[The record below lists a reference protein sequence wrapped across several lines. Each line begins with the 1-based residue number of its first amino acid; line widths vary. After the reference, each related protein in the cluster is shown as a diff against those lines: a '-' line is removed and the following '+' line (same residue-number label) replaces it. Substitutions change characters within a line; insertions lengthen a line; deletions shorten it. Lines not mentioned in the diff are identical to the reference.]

1 MYILLGVAI
10 IMAVIYITVE
20 LTQKPLISLYVKALA
35 SLSFII
41 LGTYRLL
48 YDVNNIPEYIGWI
61 LLGLASGMIGD
72 IVLALRPLRPKEE
85 DKLIIVFGII
95 SFSIGHLF
103 YLTALLMMSTFS
115 WISLIVGLIAFF
127 IVVVMS
133 YIMKFNMKIAR
144 IPSYV
149 YAFLIFFMV
158 GQSVMAGRQ
167 LNYQTSSV
175 LFLLGAILFGVSDLI
190 LAPIYYT
197 DKSSKVMIAL
207 NLLTYYGAQILIALS
222 IAFM

>member
-1 MYILLGVAI
+1 MYILLGFAI

-48 YDVNNIPEYIGWI
+48 NDVNNIPEFIGWI

-95 SFSIGHLF
+95 SFSMGHLF

-115 WISLIVGLIAFF
+115 WISLVVGLIAFTLV
-127 IVVVMS
+127 IVMS
-133 YIMKFNMKIAR
+133 DIMKFDMKAAR

-158 GQSVMAGRQ
+158 GQSVMAGSQ
-167 LNYQTSSV
+167 LNFQTSSV

-197 DKSSKVMIAL
+197 DKTSKLMITL
-207 NLLTYYGAQILIALS
+207 NLLAYYGAQILIASS

>member
-48 YDVNNIPEYIGWI
+48 NDVNNIPEYIGWI

-158 GQSVMAGRQ
+158 GQSVMAGSQ

-222 IAFM
+222 IVFM

>member
-20 LTQKPLISLYVKALA
+20 LTQKPLMSLYVKALA

-48 YDVNNIPEYIGWI
+48 YDVGNIPEYIGWI

-95 SFSIGHLF
+95 SFSVGHLF

-115 WISLIVGLIAFF
+115 WISLVVGLIAFTLV
-127 IVVVMS
+127 IVMC
-133 YIMKFNMKIAR
+133 YIMKFDMKAAR

-158 GQSVMAGRQ
+158 GQSVMAGVQ
-167 LNYQTSSV
+167 LNFQTSSV

-197 DKSSKVMIAL
+197 DKSSKLMITL

>member
-1 MYILLGVAI
+1 MYILLGFAI

-48 YDVNNIPEYIGWI
+48 NDVNNIPEFIGWI

-95 SFSIGHLF
+95 SFSMGHLF

-115 WISLIVGLIAFF
+115 WISLVVGLIAFTLV
-127 IVVVMS
+127 IVMS
-133 YIMKFNMKIAR
+133 DIMKFDMKAAR

-158 GQSVMAGRQ
+158 GQSVMAGSQ
-167 LNYQTSSV
+167 LNFQTSSV

-197 DKSSKVMIAL
+197 DKTSKLMITL
-207 NLLTYYGAQILIALS
+207 NLLAYYGAQILIALS

>member
-10 IMAVIYITVE
+10 IMAVIYIIVE

-158 GQSVMAGRQ
+158 GQSVMAGSQ